1 MSVGFGGVNSN
12 FNLKYELLKNEL
24 ENECHT
30 AACKRVLFPK
40 RNWKRDCRL
49 LVNSKY
55 DWTLILFSYYSKV
68 LLKLCLSLLYLKAS
82 LQMEEFSR
90 KFEISLH
97 QNVGSK
103 NQSLSS
109 PFFEKIN
116 FKK

>member
-55 DWTLILFSYYSKV
+55 DWTLILFSYYSK
-68 LLKLCLSLLYLKAS
+68 
-82 LQMEEFSR
+82 
-90 KFEISLH
+90 KFY
-97 QNVGSK
+97 
-103 NQSLSS
+103 
-109 PFFEKIN
+109 
-116 FKK
+116 